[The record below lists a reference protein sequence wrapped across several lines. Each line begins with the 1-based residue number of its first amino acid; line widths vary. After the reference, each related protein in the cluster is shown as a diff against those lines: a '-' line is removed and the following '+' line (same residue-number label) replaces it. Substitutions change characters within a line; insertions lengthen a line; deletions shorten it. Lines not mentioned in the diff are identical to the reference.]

1 MILRDAVS
9 EDRALLERFTIALQ
23 DFERERELNRR
34 PGAEMAA
41 EHIDALDAWADASP
55 VSAHLIAEIDAVP
68 TGWLFF
74 AVYEEEEKIT
84 PEETRASGSIS
95 SLWVEPKFR
104 RQGIASALIAEAEA
118 RMR

>member
-1 MILRDAVS
+1 M
-9 EDRALLERFTIALQ
+9 
-23 DFERERELNRR
+23 
-34 PGAEMAA
+34 
-41 EHIDALDAWADASP
+41 DALDAWADASP

-68 TGWLFF
+68 AGWLFF

-95 SLWVEPKFR
+95 ALWVEPEFR

-118 RMR
+118 RMRDAGLKRVEIGAIVSNRRAIDLYRRLGFSDYQLSLGKQL